1 MVGFAALSPFE
12 LAGLLTHLVVLAIGV
27 GGLVGLVPLARGLR
41 SGLGL
46 VLMALAMAVLVAPPI
61 WRFGE
66 PAALG
71 YVVAFAVALWLL
83 IGPASPKS
91 AGAGGE

>member
-1 MVGFAALSPFE
+1 MSLSDLSPFE

-27 GGLVGLVPLARGLR
+27 GGIVGLVPLSRGRR

-46 VLMALAMAVLVAPPI
+46 VLMALAMAVLVVPPL
-61 WRFGE
+61 WRLGE
-66 PAALG
+66 PTATAG
-71 YVVAFAVALWLL
+71 YVLVFAIALWLL

-91 AGAGGE
+91 EGADVE